1 VKRYLCAALAML
13 ALTVDLSAS
22 GNSVVTGSWS
32 SVTIANDLGGADLT
46 VQGTVSVVGLK
57 TGRVTGS
64 VRWIYPEGAAITLLD
79 LVVDEAEFAP
89 DGTAVYLGGM
99 VYIDGV
105 PLRRGVVKLMD
116 NGEGANAP
124 APDRESY
131 LIPSAIVGWGI
142 THPLARQRLDTP
154 SIYGLTD
161 WFEATSGNIQI
172 HAR

>member
-1 VKRYLCAALAML
+1 ML
-13 ALTVDLSAS
+13 ALTVSLSAS

-32 SVTIANDLGGADLT
+32 SVTSGADAGAPNVT
-46 VQGTVSVVGLK
+46 VDGTVSVVRFN

-64 VRWIYPEGAAITLLD
+64 VRWIYPEGSALTLLD
-79 LVVDEAEFAP
+79 LVVDEAEFAS
-89 DGTAVYLGGM
+89 DGTAVYLGGT

-105 PLRRGVVKLMD
+105 RWVRGVVKLMD
-116 NGEGANAP
+116 NGEGANAL

-131 LIPSAIVGWGI
+131 LIPSAIVDWGI

-161 WFEATSGNIQI
+161 WFEA
-172 HAR
+172 